1 MSDPKTEAENY
12 ASRILERRLEHA
24 GISTAHP
31 EWYFQC
37 EGEPQPQ
44 PFPGG
49 TQVRVHTWRHWS
61 DALVKLN
68 ADTGELFG
76 YVVNRF
82 DDAPTPNELTEEE
95 AVAAAA
101 KVVQIPADAELAEF
115 GHVDYPH
122 GRRMVLLEWIH
133 VINGIRVHGDFLR
146 IVLHPE
152 THRVIEYD
160 RKWHTPK
167 AK

>member
-1 MSDPKTEAENY
+1 MSNPQREAEHY
-12 ASRILERRLEHA
+12 VSRILERRLERA

-37 EGEPQPQ
+37 EGGQQQ

-49 TQVRVHTWRHWS
+49 LQVRVHTWRHWS

-76 YVVNRF
+76 YAVDRF
-82 DDAPTPNELTEEE
+82 DDAPTPDELSVEE
-95 AVAAAA
+95 ALEAAA
-101 KVVQIPADAELAEF
+101 KAIEIPPDAELADF
-115 GHVDYPH
+115 RHVDFPH
-122 GRRMVLLEWIH
+122 GRKMVLLEWAH
-133 VINGIRVHGDFLR
+133 VVGGLRVEGDFLR
-146 IVLHPE
+146 IVMHPA

-160 RKWHTPK
+160 RKWRVPK
-167 AK
+167 Y

>member
-1 MSDPKTEAENY
+1 MSDPKGEAEQY
-12 ASRILERRLEHA
+12 VSRILERRLERA

-37 EGEPQPQ
+37 EGEQQQ

-49 TQVRVHTWRHWS
+49 FQVRVHTWRHWS

-68 ADTGELFG
+68 ADNGELLG
-76 YVVNRF
+76 YAVDRF

-95 AVAAAA
+95 ALGAAA
-101 KVVQIPADAELAEF
+101 KTIEIPPDAELADF
-115 GHVDYPH
+115 QHVDFPH
-122 GRRMVLLEWIH
+122 GRKMVLLEWVH
-133 VINGIRVHGDFLR
+133 VVNGIRVEGDFLR
-146 IVLHPE
+146 IVLHPD

-160 RKWHTPK
+160 RKWRAPK
-167 AK
+167 LK